1 MSKVDTFTHLH
12 LHTTYSML
20 DGVGKAKD
28 YAQRCAELGMQACAI
43 TDHGTMAGLFE
54 FYTEMTKVGV
64 KPILGNEMYA
74 VEDMYQRGLTES
86 EREGLTATEVREKN
100 KLRLRSPHLLLL
112 AENDIGLKNLFR
124 LNYYANTEGYYG
136 KPRIDLDLLEKYSEG
151 IIATTTCVIS
161 NMARY
166 LQAKQTDKMT
176 AWFDRMLG
184 IFGEDN
190 LFIELH
196 PHDLD
201 IQKDYN
207 VALIELFRKKY
218 ENVKCVLAND
228 VHVVLKQHD
237 KVHDFLWRMNTDGK
251 FDEAGV
257 HSLYLANE
265 EEMRALWYDNGYGDL
280 IADEYLEEAIES
292 TKHIA
297 SRCNAKLDMETLKE
311 PKFETPDGFED
322 NREYIVHQLK
332 KGMQEKL
339 EAGQIKEEDI
349 PEYTT
354 ALKKELDLVADKGY
368 IDYFL
373 ITQDFCKFAYD
384 NDILMSPG
392 RGSAS
397 GALLCWLLGIT
408 HLNPI
413 KYNLFFER
421 FMNPT
426 RIKEPD
432 IDNDFSDKDREKVK
446 EYVASKWGDANI
458 ASVCAYARY
467 SANTLFR
474 DLAKDKELPF
484 QESNK
489 IAKTIS
495 GHISLNKDMAS
506 FSEIMNDKPE
516 VRKFVQEMD
525 KDEADDFVETI
536 DVLNGNARN
545 QTIAAGGVII
555 SSSPLYDMMPLRK
568 TKDDVLVTEWQIDE
582 LASMKFLKI
591 DMLGISTLSV
601 LKDVMDK
608 VGMNI
613 ADLYNMPLDR
623 EVLSEEEQ
631 VYYDKAFQLLCDGQT
646 FGVFQFAGSN
656 ITRVLQQSRPKTI
669 EDIAAVNAIY
679 RPGVIKM
686 GALDA
691 FIRRKNGQ
699 EDPTNDHHPMFEEI
713 LEPTQGIMIYQEQF
727 IQMFSML
734 GLSFGEGD
742 ILRKTA
748 ESLDKKKC
756 NAYLEEHLYSSPEKL
771 ILSLEETKKV
781 ADKLIENAGYL
792 FNKSHAISYSI
803 LAYWTSYF
811 KAKYPAEFIEVLC
824 NHSADDHDEIALC
837 LSMARD
843 LLDNPEITLGN
854 INNFSLDFKVTKDEF
869 MVGLLGVKGLGKTVL
884 NKIKNH
890 MPSAGGWLDY
900 TEFLQDNFQHKMV
913 SANDLKMLI
922 SLGLFD
928 GLVFCG
934 RDYTRKALVDIT
946 DIYYNLFNLPKR
958 DLKKICEKVF
968 DDDSLTLKDL
978 IRSDRLE
985 SLIKVFNINTEE
997 EYNEVEVITNELE
1010 YVGFRVTENRERWEQ
1025 MTSVVKEMGVTHIS
1039 DFDDDAESHDHV
1051 WLTVRT
1057 VEMLKTKKGKPY
1069 ANVRADDGSSFRVW
1083 HNKLQYHTDD
1093 LIPGKV
1099 LIVKLNADTFGRSIA
1114 WDRGALVGEEK
1125 ILELRQQL

>member
-1 MSKVDTFTHLH
+1 MSKVDTFTQLH

-64 KPILGNEMYA
+64 KPILGNEMYC
-74 VEDMYQRGLTES
+74 VEDMHQRGLTDAEKD
-86 EREGLTATEVREKN
+86 GLTATEVREKN

-124 LNYYANTEGYYG
+124 LNYYANTQGYYG
-136 KPRIDLDLLEKYSEG
+136 KPRIDLDLLEKHSEG

-176 AWFDRMLG
+176 AWFDRMLS

-207 VALIELFRKKY
+207 VALVELFRKKY

-265 EEMRALWYDNGYGDL
+265 EEMRSLWYDNGYGEL

-292 TKHIA
+292 TKQIA
-297 SRCNAKLDMETLKE
+297 TRCNAKLDMETLKE
-311 PKFETPDGFED
+311 PKFETPDGFD
-322 NREYIVHQLK
+322 NNRDYIVHQLK
-332 KGMQEKL
+332 KGMQTKL

-354 ALKKELDLVADKGY
+354 ALKKELDLVDDKGY

-474 DLAKDKELPF
+474 DLAKDKDLPF

-506 FSEIMNDKPE
+506 FSDIMNDKPE
-516 VRKFVQEMD
+516 VRKFVQDMD
-525 KDEADDFVETI
+525 GDEAADFVETI

-582 LASMKFLKI
+582 LAKMKFLKI

-608 VGMNI
+608 VGMKI
-613 ADLYNMPLDR
+613 SDLYNMPLDR
-623 EVLSEEEQ
+623 EDLSEEEQ
-631 VYYDKAFQLLCDGQT
+631 EYYDEAFQLLCDGQT

-656 ITRVLQQSRPKTI
+656 ITRVLQQAKPKTI

-748 ESLDKKKC
+748 ESLDQKKC
-756 NAYLEEHLYSSPEKL
+756 NDYLEEHLYSSPEKL
-771 ILSLEETKKV
+771 ILSMEETKKV

-843 LLDNPEITLGN
+843 LLDNPQVTLGN

-869 MVGLLGVKGLGKTVL
+869 MVGLLGIKGLGKTVL
-884 NKIKNH
+884 NKIKNG

-900 TEFLQDNFQHKMV
+900 TEFLQDNFQHKMI
-913 SANDLKMLI
+913 SANDLKMLV

-928 GLVFCG
+928 DFSLCG
-934 RDYTRKALVDIT
+934 QDYTRKALVDIT

-968 DDDSLTLKDL
+968 DDDSLTFKDL

-985 SLIKVFNINTEE
+985 SLMKVFNIKLED
-997 EYNEVEVITNELE
+997 EYNENEIINNELK
-1010 YVGFRVTENRERWEQ
+1010 YVGFRVTENRERWEA
-1025 MTSVVKEMGVTHIS
+1025 MTSMVKDMGVTHIS
-1039 DFDDDAESHDHV
+1039 DFDDEAEGHDHV

-1125 ILELRQQL
+1125 IIQLRQQL

>member
-257 HSLYLANE
+257 HTLYLANE

-582 LASMKFLKI
+582 LAKMKFLKI

>member
-1 MSKVDTFTHLH
+1 
-12 LHTTYSML
+12 ML
-20 DGVGKAKD
+20 DGVGTAKD
-28 YAQRCAELGMQACAI
+28 YAARCKELGMQAAAV

-54 FYTEMTKVGV
+54 FYNEMTKVGV
-64 KPILGNEMYA
+64 KPILGNEMYC
-74 VEDMYQRGLTES
+74 VEDMHQRGLTDE
-86 EREGLTATEVREKN
+86 EKDGLTATEVREKN

-112 AENDIGLKNLFR
+112 AENDIGLRNLFR

-136 KPRIDLDLLEKYSEG
+136 KPRIDLDLLEKHSEG

-176 AWFDRMLG
+176 AWFDRMLE

-228 VHVVLKQHD
+228 VHVVLKEHD
-237 KVHDFLWRMNTDGK
+237 KVHDFLWNISTDGK

-257 HSLYLANE
+257 HTLYLASE
-265 EEMRALWYDNGYGDL
+265 EEMRGLWYDNGYGDL

-311 PKFETPDGFED
+311 PKFETPDGFAD

-467 SANTLFR
+467 SVNTLFR
-474 DLAKDKELPF
+474 DLAKHKGLPF

-506 FSEIMNDKPE
+506 FSEIMNEKPE

-525 KDEADDFVETI
+525 KDEATDFVQTI

-582 LASMKFLKI
+582 LAKMKFLKI

-623 EVLSEEEQ
+623 EALSEEEQ
-631 VYYDKAFQLLCDGQT
+631 VYYDKAFQLLCEGQT

-656 ITRVLQQSRPKTI
+656 ITRVLQQSKPKTI

-824 NHSADDHDEIALC
+824 NHSADDHDEVALC

-843 LLDNPEITLGN
+843 LLDNPEVTLGN

-900 TEFLQDNFQHKMV
+900 TEFLQDNFQHKMI

-922 SLGLFD
+922 TLGLFD

-934 RDYTRKALVDIT
+934 REYTRKALVDIT

-958 DLKKICEKVF
+958 DLKKVCEKVF
-968 DDDSLTLKDL
+968 DDDSLTFKDL
-978 IRSDRLE
+978 VRSDRLE

-997 EYNEVEVITNELE
+997 EYGEVEVITNELE
-1010 YVGFRVTENRERWEQ
+1010 YVGFRVTENRERWEH
-1025 MTSVVKEMGVTHIS
+1025 MTSVVKDMGLPHIS

>member
-257 HSLYLANE
+257 HTLYLANE

-699 EDPTNDHHPMFEEI
+699 EDPTNDHHPMYEEI

>member
-74 VEDMYQRGLTES
+74 VEDMHQRGLTDE
-86 EREGLTATEVREKN
+86 EKDGLTATEVREKN

-257 HSLYLANE
+257 HTLYLANE

-691 FIRRKNGQ
+691 FIRRKKGQ

>member
-20 DGVGKAKD
+20 DGVGTAKD
-28 YAQRCAELGMQACAI
+28 YAARCKELGMQAAAV

-257 HSLYLANE
+257 HTLYLANE

>member
-257 HSLYLANE
+257 HTLYLANE

-601 LKDVMDK
+601 LKDVMYK

>member
-1 MSKVDTFTHLH
+1 MSKVETYTQLH

-64 KPILGNEMYA
+64 KPILGNEMYC
-74 VEDMYQRGLTES
+74 VEDMHRRGLTDAEKD
-86 EREGLTATEVREKN
+86 GLTPTEIREKN
-100 KLRLRSPHLLLL
+100 KMRLRSPHLLLL
-112 AENDIGLKNLFR
+112 AENDIGLRNLFR

-176 AWFDRMLG
+176 SFFDRLLG

-257 HSLYLANE
+257 HTLYLANE

-292 TKHIA
+292 TKQIA
-297 SRCNAKLDMETLKE
+297 TRCNAKLDMETLKE
-311 PKFETPDGFED
+311 PKFETPDGFD
-322 NREYIVHQLK
+322 NNRDYIVHQLK
-332 KGMQEKL
+332 KGMQTKL
-339 EAGQIKEEDI
+339 DAGQIKEEDI

-354 ALKKELDLVADKGY
+354 ALKKELDLVDDKGY
-368 IDYFL
+368 VDYFL

-384 NDILMSPG
+384 NEILMSPG

-432 IDNDFSDKDREKVK
+432 IDNDFADKDREKVK

-474 DLAKDKELPF
+474 DLAKDKDLPF
-484 QESNK
+484 QETNK

-516 VRKFVQEMD
+516 VRKFVQDMD
-525 KDEADDFVETI
+525 ADEAANFVETI

-582 LASMKFLKI
+582 LAKMKFLKI

-601 LKDVMDK
+601 IKDVMDK
-608 VGMNI
+608 VGMKI
-613 ADLYNMPLDR
+613 PDLYNMPLDR
-623 EVLSEEEQ
+623 EDLSEDEQ
-631 VYYDKAFQLLCDGQT
+631 VHYDKAFQLLCEGQT

-656 ITRVLQQSRPKTI
+656 ITRVLQQAKPKTI

-691 FIRRKNGQ
+691 FTRRKNGQ

-748 ESLDKKKC
+748 ESLDQKKC
-756 NAYLEEHLYSSPEKL
+756 NDYLEEHLYSDPNKL
-771 ILSLEETKKV
+771 ILSMKETKKV

-811 KAKYPAEFIEVLC
+811 KAKHPAEFIEVLC

-843 LLDNPEITLGN
+843 LLNNPTVSLGN
-854 INNFSLDFKVTKDEF
+854 INNFSLDFKVTQEEF
-869 MVGLLGVKGLGKTVL
+869 MVGLLGVKGLGKSVL
-884 NKIKNH
+884 NKIKKH
-890 MPSAGGWLDY
+890 YPSDSGWLDY
-900 TEFLQDNFQHKMV
+900 TEFMRDNFEFKMV
-913 SANDLKMLI
+913 SENDLKMLV
-922 SLGLFD
+922 SLGMFD
-928 GLVFCG
+928 ELQFCG
-934 RDYTRKALVDIT
+934 KEFNRKALVALT
-946 DIYYNLFNLPKR
+946 EVYYALSRMPKR
-958 DLKKICEKVF
+958 DLKKVCIKLWDNEELKFFELISGRYIDKVLEAF
-968 DDDSLTLKDL
+968 DINIEDDYT
-978 IRSDRLE
+978 E
-985 SLIKVFNINTEE
+985 S
-997 EYNEVEVITNELE
+997 EVINKELDHL
-1010 YVGFRVTENRERWEQ
+1010 GFRVTENIAKWEE
-1025 MTSVVKEMGVTHIS
+1025 MCGIVKDMGLTHIS
-1039 DFDDDAESHDHV
+1039 DYDDEAESHEHV
-1051 WLTVRT
+1051 WLTIRT

-1083 HNKLQYHTDD
+1083 HNKLQYCKND
-1093 LIPGKV
+1093 LIPGQV
-1099 LIVKLNADTFGRSIA
+1099 LIVKLNADTFGRSIS

>member
-257 HSLYLANE
+257 HTLYLANE

-699 EDPTNDHHPMFEEI
+699 EDPANDHHPMFEEI

-869 MVGLLGVKGLGKTVL
+869 MVGLLGIKGLGKTVL
-884 NKIKNH
+884 NKIKNG
-890 MPSAGGWLDY
+890 MPSGGGWLDY
-900 TEFLQDNFQHKMV
+900 TEFLQDNFQHKMI

-922 SLGLFD
+922 SLGMFD

>member
-20 DGVGKAKD
+20 DGVGKAKA

-74 VEDMYQRGLTES
+74 VEDMHQRGLTED
-86 EREGLTATEVREKN
+86 ERKGLTATEIREKN

-112 AENDIGLKNLFR
+112 AENDIGLRNLFR

-136 KPRIDLDLLEKYSEG
+136 KPRIDLDLLEKHSEG

-218 ENVKCVLAND
+218 TNVRCVLAND

-257 HSLYLANE
+257 HSLYLTSE
-265 EEMRALWYDNGYGDL
+265 DEMRALWYDNGYGDL

-292 TKHIA
+292 TKQIA

-311 PKFETPDGFED
+311 PKFETPDGYKS

-332 KGMQEKL
+332 NGMQKKID
-339 EAGQIKEEDI
+339 AGKIKEENI
-349 PEYTT
+349 NLYTT
-354 ALKKELDLVADKGY
+354 ALKKELDLVDDKGY

-373 ITQDFCKFAYD
+373 ITQDFCNWAYN

-408 HLNPI
+408 HLDPI
-413 KYNLFFER
+413 KYDLFFER

-432 IDNDFSDKDREKVK
+432 IDNDFADKDRERVK
-446 EYVASKWGDANI
+446 EYIAEKWGDANI

-474 DLAKDKELPF
+474 DLAKDKNLPF

-489 IAKTIS
+489 VAKTIS
-495 GHISLNKDMAS
+495 GHISLNKDLAS
-506 FSEIMNDKPE
+506 FTKIMSDTPE
-516 VRKFVQEMD
+516 VRGFIESMPRED
-525 KDEADDFVETI
+525 AEDFVETI

-545 QTIAAGGVII
+545 QTIAAGGVIV

-582 LASMKFLKI
+582 LAKMKFLKI

-608 VGMNI
+608 VGLTI
-613 ADLYNMPLDR
+613 DDLYNMPLDR
-623 EVLSEEEQ
+623 EDLSEDEKGH
-631 VYYDKAFQLLCDGQT
+631 YDKAFQLLCEGQT

-656 ITRVLQQSRPKTI
+656 ITRVLQQAKPKTI

-699 EDPTNDHHPMFEEI
+699 EGTSNDHHPMFEEI

-742 ILRKTA
+742 ILRKIA
-748 ESLDKKKC
+748 ESLDKDKC
-756 NAYLEEHLYSSPEKL
+756 NEYLDERLYSQSEKL
-771 ILSLEETKKV
+771 LLPLDETKNI
-781 ADKLIENAGYL
+781 AGKLIENAGYL

-843 LLDNPEITLGN
+843 LLDEPAISLGN

-869 MVGLLGVKGLGKTVL
+869 MVGMLGVKGLGKSVL
-884 NKIKNH
+884 NKIKSNT
-890 MPSAGGWLDY
+890 PSAGGWIDF
-900 TEFLQDNFQHKMV
+900 TEFLKDNIKFKMIP
-913 SANDLKMLI
+913 ANDLKILI
-922 SLGLFD
+922 NLGLFD
-928 GLVFCG
+928 DMIFCG
-934 RDYTRKALVDIT
+934 KQYTRKALSNIV
-946 DIYYNLFNLPKR
+946 DIYYQLLTIPKR
-958 DLKKICEKVF
+958 DLKKICFNVF
-968 DDDSLTLKDL
+968 EDEDLKHNDL
-978 IRSDRLE
+978 IRADRCGKLLE
-985 SLIKVFNINTEE
+985 VFEVGDE
-997 EYNEVEVITNELE
+997 EYGEDEIVFKELE
-1010 YVGFRVTENRERWEQ
+1010 YVGFRVTENKERWDQ
-1025 MTSVVKEMGVTHIS
+1025 VSSIVKHLGIKHIS
-1039 DFDDDAESHDHV
+1039 DFNDEDERHDHV
-1051 WLTVRT
+1051 WLTIRT

-1069 ANVRADDGSSFRVW
+1069 ANVRADDGSAFRVW
-1083 HNKLQYHTDD
+1083 HNKLQYHQND

-1099 LIVKLNADTFGRSIA
+1099 LVVKLNADTFGRSIA
-1114 WDRGALVGEEK
+1114 WDRGSLVGEEK
-1125 ILELRQQL
+1125 ILKLQDEL

>member
-257 HSLYLANE
+257 HTLYLANE

-913 SANDLKMLI
+913 SANDWKMLI

>member
-1 MSKVDTFTHLH
+1 MSKVDTYTQLH

-64 KPILGNEMYA
+64 KPILGNEMYC
-74 VEDMYQRGLTES
+74 VEDMHQRGLTDAEKD
-86 EREGLTATEVREKN
+86 GLTPTEVREKN
-100 KLRLRSPHLLLL
+100 KMRVRSPHLLLL
-112 AENDIGLKNLFR
+112 AENDIGLRNLFR

-136 KPRIDLDLLEKYSEG
+136 KPRIDLNLLEKHSEG

-176 AWFDRMLG
+176 AFFDRLLG

-237 KVHDFLWRMNTDGK
+237 KVHDFLWRLNTDGR

-257 HSLYLANE
+257 HTLYLASE
-265 EEMRALWYDNGYGDL
+265 DEMRALWYDNGYGDL

-292 TKHIA
+292 TKQIA
-297 SRCNAKLDMETLKE
+297 TRCNAKLDMETLKE
-311 PKFETPDGFED
+311 PKFETPNGFD
-322 NREYIVHQLK
+322 NNRDYIVHQLK
-332 KGMQEKL
+332 KGMQTKL

-354 ALKKELDLVADKGY
+354 ALKKELDLVDDKGY

-474 DLAKDKELPF
+474 DLAKDKDLPF

-506 FSEIMNDKPE
+506 FSEIMNEKPE

-525 KDEADDFVETI
+525 DDEASNFVETI

-568 TKDDVLVTEWQIDE
+568 TKDDVLVTEWQID
-582 LASMKFLKI
+582 
-591 DMLGISTLSV
+591 
-601 LKDVMDK
+601 
-608 VGMNI
+608 
-613 ADLYNMPLDR
+613 
-623 EVLSEEEQ
+623 
-631 VYYDKAFQLLCDGQT
+631 
-646 FGVFQFAGSN
+646 
-656 ITRVLQQSRPKTI
+656 
-669 EDIAAVNAIY
+669 
-679 RPGVIKM
+679 
-686 GALDA
+686 
-691 FIRRKNGQ
+691 
-699 EDPTNDHHPMFEEI
+699 
-713 LEPTQGIMIYQEQF
+713 
-727 IQMFSML
+727 
-734 GLSFGEGD
+734 
-742 ILRKTA
+742 
-748 ESLDKKKC
+748 
-756 NAYLEEHLYSSPEKL
+756 
-771 ILSLEETKKV
+771 
-781 ADKLIENAGYL
+781 
-792 FNKSHAISYSI
+792 
-803 LAYWTSYF
+803 
-811 KAKYPAEFIEVLC
+811 
-824 NHSADDHDEIALC
+824 
-837 LSMARD
+837 
-843 LLDNPEITLGN
+843 
-854 INNFSLDFKVTKDEF
+854 
-869 MVGLLGVKGLGKTVL
+869 
-884 NKIKNH
+884 
-890 MPSAGGWLDY
+890 
-900 TEFLQDNFQHKMV
+900 
-913 SANDLKMLI
+913 
-922 SLGLFD
+922 
-928 GLVFCG
+928 
-934 RDYTRKALVDIT
+934 
-946 DIYYNLFNLPKR
+946 
-958 DLKKICEKVF
+958 
-968 DDDSLTLKDL
+968 
-978 IRSDRLE
+978 
-985 SLIKVFNINTEE
+985 
-997 EYNEVEVITNELE
+997 
-1010 YVGFRVTENRERWEQ
+1010 
-1025 MTSVVKEMGVTHIS
+1025 
-1039 DFDDDAESHDHV
+1039 
-1051 WLTVRT
+1051 
-1057 VEMLKTKKGKPY
+1057 
-1069 ANVRADDGSSFRVW
+1069 
-1083 HNKLQYHTDD
+1083 
-1093 LIPGKV
+1093 
-1099 LIVKLNADTFGRSIA
+1099 
-1114 WDRGALVGEEK
+1114 
-1125 ILELRQQL
+1125 